1 MHAVYSGL
9 SRTTPSGCL
18 ALIGGSPAG
27 AICLRA
33 MLAAQQAIS
42 TYGLSVLMNIR
53 GFGRFTRFVAAT
65 FGWLMFHVARWLR
78 WRLLMPQFFAIG
90 VASIPVVAITGAF
103 IGMILALEGFEQFR
117 AIGQENRLGGV
128 INVSVTKQI
137 GPVLAAVMVAGRV
150 GCALAAELGTMKVT
164 EQLDALRAMAADPI
178 PYLVVPRFVACV
190 IMTPILTV
198 YSDVLG
204 VWGGWL
210 ITVQFYDVSA
220 YAYWEF
226 TASFVDWW
234 EPTSGLI
241 KSVFFGASIGLI
253 ACYKGFYCE
262 AGAQGVGRAATE
274 AFVASFLAIIAL
286 NFFLAK
292 FLNTINYMFIAKG
305 VVSAFG

>member
-1 MHAVYSGL
+1 MIVESDDHQRFVAPL
-9 SRTTPSGCL
+9 
-18 ALIGGSPAG
+18 GGSIPFLYPVPMP
-27 AICLRA
+27 I
-33 MLAAQQAIS
+33 AAYNLVSQF
-42 TYGLSVLMNIR
+42 GLSVLLMVVE
-53 GFGRFTRFVAAT
+53 FGRFTRFAGST
-65 FGWLMFHVARWLR
+65 FWWLTMHVGRWAR
-78 WRLLMPQFFAIG
+78 WRLLGPQLFAVG

-117 AIGQENRLGGV
+117 SIGQEGRLGGV

-150 GCALAAELGTMKVT
+150 GGALAAELGTMRVT

-190 IMTPILTV
+190 IMTPLLTI

-210 ITVQFYDVSA
+210 ITVKIYGVSP
-220 YAYWEF
+220 YEYWDF
-226 TASFVDWW
+226 TESFVNWW

-241 KSVFFGASIGLI
+241 KSVFFGGSIGLI
-253 ACYKGFYCE
+253 ACYKGFNCA

-286 NFFLAK
+286 NLVLAK
-292 FLNTINYMFIAKG
+292 FLNTINYIFIDRG
-305 VVSAFG
+305 IQSAFG